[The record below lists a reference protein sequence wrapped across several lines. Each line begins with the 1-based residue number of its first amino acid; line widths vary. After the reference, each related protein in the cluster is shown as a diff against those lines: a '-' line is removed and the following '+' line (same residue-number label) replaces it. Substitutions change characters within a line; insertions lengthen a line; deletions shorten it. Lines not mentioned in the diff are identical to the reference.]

1 MIWIG
6 IVIGIVA
13 TFTFAFIAGF
23 AFVTIHDR
31 TDKAAECREELF
43 ATLTDIEWKLYKLS
57 HPEIYD
63 QD

>member
-13 TFTFAFIAGF
+13 MFTFAFIVGLA
-23 AFVTIHDR
+23 VVYDINR

-57 HPEIYD
+57 HPKIYD